1 MKRIVYSAAML
12 LAMMATACGNGNKE
26 ASALPQI
33 DVNASYPEKEICLQD
48 VAEVSYVPLETT
60 DEFLLADVASM
71 EIVSSEGIM
80 CVSDQ
85 KVLLFHPDGKV
96 KSLLDKKGEGPGEYR
111 YVHYATADW
120 ERKEIYIHDRHQQA
134 MMVYSMDGKFKHSF
148 DIDIQARQNDLLCDN
163 EGHIVLY
170 KEKAGRPVHGKIEP
184 PYRPV
189 VWVSKEDGQIDSL
202 SHRQDY
208 YTTMGVKAELADGN
222 AWTLDVPI
230 PALVKLNGE
239 VYVSE
244 VASDT
249 IYRLEKSSLQPFV
262 TRTPSVKESEG
273 EKRLLML
280 QGITP
285 HHYHFRLQAKE
296 LSGGNASGMTIKLT
310 DDESKEVMYDVR
322 TGEAYCPKFVN
333 RDHAS
338 EVSYEELIFD
348 GCDANSAYLLL
359 EAFELVEALEAGE
372 LSGELKTIA
381 EGLKEDDNPVLMVV
395 KFKE

>member
-1 MKRIVYSAAML
+1 
-12 LAMMATACGNGNKE
+12 
-26 ASALPQI
+26 
-33 DVNASYPEKEICLQD
+33 
-48 VAEVSYVPLETT
+48 
-60 DEFLLADVASM
+60 
-71 EIVSSEGIM
+71 M

-96 KSLLDKKGEGPGEYR
+96 KSLLDKKGEGPDEYR

-170 KEKAGRPVHGKIEP
+170 KEKAGRPVHGKVEP

-322 TGEAYCPKFVN
+322 TGEAYCPKFSN

>member
-1 MKRIVYSAAML
+1 MKRIVYSAALL
-12 LAMMATACGNGNKE
+12 LALMATACGGGGKDV
-26 ASALPQI
+26 SALPQI
-33 DVNASYPEKEICLQD
+33 DVNTNYPEKEICLQD
-48 VAEVSYVPLETT
+48 VADVSYVPLQTT
-60 DEFLLADVASM
+60 DEFLLTDVASM
-71 EIVSSEGIM
+71 EMVSSEGIM

-96 KSLLDKKGEGPGEYR
+96 KSLLDKKGEGPDEYR

-134 MMVYSMDGKFKHSF
+134 IMVYSMDGKFKHSF
-148 DIDIQARQNDLLCDN
+148 DIDIRARQNDLLCDN

-170 KEKAGRPVHGKIEP
+170 KERPGRLVHGKIEP

-208 YTTMGVKAELADGN
+208 YTTMGVKAELPDGN
-222 AWTLDVPI
+222 AWTLNVPI

-285 HHYHFRLQAKE
+285 HYYHFRLQAKE
-296 LSGGNASGMTIKLT
+296 LSGGSASGMTIKLT
-310 DDESKEVMYDVR
+310 DDESKEVMYDVK
-322 TGEAYCPKFVN
+322 TGEAFCPKFSN

-338 EVSYEELIFD
+338 EVSYDELTFD

-359 EAFELVEALEAGE
+359 EAFCLVEALEAGE
-372 LSGELKTIA
+372 LSGELKAIA

>member
-1 MKRIVYSAAML
+1 MKRIIYSAAML
-12 LAMMATACGNGNKE
+12 LALLSTACGGGNKE

-33 DVNASYPEKEICLQD
+33 DVNTNYPEKEICLQD

-71 EIVSSEGIM
+71 EMVSSEGIM
-80 CVSDQ
+80 CVSDE

-120 ERKEIYIHDRHQQA
+120 ERKEIYIHDIHQKA

-189 VWVSKEDGQIDSL
+189 VWMSKEDGQIDSL

-249 IYRLEKSSLQPFV
+249 IYRLEKSMPDPWQPGGGHHDPPPTGFRPVPGHPLWKKRAAGPGDLIAGRGGASPLPDPHPGPPSPLWLLAHHRGQGRASL
-262 TRTPSVKESEG
+262 
-273 EKRLLML
+273 RLW
-280 QGITP
+280 
-285 HHYHFRLQAKE
+285 F
-296 LSGGNASGMTIKLT
+296 
-310 DDESKEVMYDVR
+310 
-322 TGEAYCPKFVN
+322 
-333 RDHAS
+333 
-338 EVSYEELIFD
+338 
-348 GCDANSAYLLL
+348 
-359 EAFELVEALEAGE
+359 
-372 LSGELKTIA
+372 
-381 EGLKEDDNPVLMVV
+381 
-395 KFKE
+395 

>member
-1 MKRIVYSAAML
+1 MKRTIYSTALL
-12 LAMMATACGNGNKE
+12 LAMLTTACGGGNKE

-33 DVNASYPEKEICLQD
+33 DVHTNYPEKEICLQD

-60 DEFLLADVASM
+60 DEFLLTDVASM
-71 EIVSSEGIM
+71 EMVSSEGII

-96 KSLLDKKGEGPGEYR
+96 KFLLDKKGEGPGEYR

-170 KEKAGRPVHGKIEP
+170 KEKPGRPVHGKIEP

-189 VWVSKEDGQIDSL
+189 VRVSKEDGQIDSL

-222 AWTLDVPI
+222 AWTLDIPV

-285 HHYHFRLQAKE
+285 HHYYFRLQAKK
-296 LSGGNASGMTIKLT
+296 LSGGSASGMTIRLS
-310 DDESKEVMYDVR
+310 DDISKEVMYDVR

-333 RDHAS
+333 RDYAS
-338 EVSYEELIFD
+338 DISYDELTFD
-348 GCDANSAYLLL
+348 GCDAHTAYLKF
-359 EAFELVEALEAGE
+359 ESFELIEALEAGE